1 MSDHLS
7 RLLLALVGAAEDVEG
22 AGVGVALVDVDHPQ
36 VDVQPA
42 RSPGDEHITKR
53 VALLIAYHTF

>member
-42 RSPGDEHITKR
+42 RSPGD
-53 VALLIAYHTF
+53 